1 MIITKLAIPRRTVL
15 RGIGT
20 VLALPFLDEMMPAL
34 ASAQAARG
42 PRRFGVVYVP
52 NGMAMEYWTP
62 KTEGAA
68 YETTPVLLPLEKHR
82 DTITVVTGL
91 TQAKGIPSGG
101 HSGASS
107 KFLTGIIP
115 KRKASSELK
124 AGITVDQQIAK
135 EFGRETQLAS
145 LEMGLDVRD
154 SAGSCPEGLCA
165 YTTTISWRDE
175 TTPLPMEPNPRVI
188 FQQLFGDGETDPAA
202 RLTRLHNQKS
212 ILDSVTQTV
221 AALSRKLGP
230 GGRGK
235 LEQYLAGVRDVERRI
250 EKAEAQ
256 NAERVD
262 IGEQPVGIP
271 GTFEEHIKLMFDLQL
286 LACQADMTRVATLMV
301 GRETTGR
308 SYPEIG
314 VPDAHHPLS
323 HHGEEPGAIAQMAKI
338 NTYHTAMFSHMLDKM
353 KATQDGD
360 GSLLDNTLFLY
371 GAGMS
376 NSNVHANNSLP
387 LLLAGGAGGQHKGG
401 RHIVCPTDMPVA
413 NLHLTILDLFGI
425 HADRF
430 GESTGEIEALSI

>member
-1 MIITKLAIPRRTVL
+1 MIIRKLAIPRRTVL

-20 VLALPFLDEMMPAL
+20 ALALPFLDEMVPAL
-34 ASAQAARG
+34 ARAQAARG

-52 NGMAMEYWTP
+52 NGMAMEHWTP
-62 KTEGAA
+62 KAEGAD
-68 YETTPVLLPLEKHR
+68 YETTPVLVPLEKHR
-82 DTITVVTGL
+82 KAMTVITGL
-91 TQAKGIPSGG
+91 TQAQGIPSGG
-101 HSGASS
+101 HSGAAS

-115 KRKASSELK
+115 KRKPSSELK
-124 AGITVDQQIAK
+124 AGITVDQQLAK

-202 RLTRLHNQKS
+202 RLTWIHNQKS

-221 AALSRKLGP
+221 TDLSRKLGP

-235 LEQYLAGVRDVERRI
+235 LEQYLDGVRDVERRI

-256 NAERVD
+256 NAKNPE
-262 IGEQPVGIP
+262 IGEQPMGIP
-271 GTFEEHIKLMFDLQL
+271 TTFEDHIKLMFDLQL
-286 LACQADMTRVATLMV
+286 LAYQSDMTRVVTMMV
-301 GRETTGR
+301 GRETSGR

-323 HHGEEPGAIAQMAKI
+323 HHGGEASAIAQMAKI
-338 NTYHTAMFSHMLDKM
+338 NTYHTAMFANFLDKM
-353 KATQDGD
+353 KATAEGD

-387 LLLAGGAGGQHKGG
+387 LLLVGGAGGHKGG
-401 RHIVCPTDMPVA
+401 RHVLCPTDMPVA
-413 NLHLTILDLFGI
+413 NLHLTILDKLGI
-425 HADRF
+425 KLDHF
-430 GESTGEIEALSI
+430 GESTGEVEGLSI